1 VKFLIT
7 SCSVYFTCFSAPSE
21 MFVFCLFFTWS
32 DKSTAR
38 SLLCLDSAFHAW
50 SFTGDS
56 VWRELLQV
64 HPSNPARPL
73 HPRIRCSRRH
83 KIFLQRR
90 TDCGEEHLRPFPSA
104 RLPRGNVV
112 HWDVAW
118 RPEVINSYSGH
129 RPTAELCCSYS
140 LLTKMIWPLQ
150 GALPNEGQGAE
161 SRCPLW
167 ICVAPAHPL
176 VIVSKS
182 FVS

>member
-1 VKFLIT
+1 MKCL
-7 SCSVYFTCFSAPSE
+7 CSVYFLHDLTKA
-21 MFVFCLFFTWS
+21 
-32 DKSTAR
+32 AR

-50 SFTGDS
+50 FFTGDS

-73 HPRIRCSRRH
+73 HPRICCSRHH

-90 TDCGEEHLRPFPSA
+90 TDDGEEHLRPSPSA
-104 RLPRGNVV
+104 RLPRGNVI

-118 RPEVINSYSGH
+118 RPEVINSYSSH

-150 GALPNEGQGAE
+150 GALPNEACGWWSLCHKPNMFISWPFWPYVGPSGNQGIECAL
-161 SRCPLW
+161 R
-167 ICVAPAHPL
+167 I
-176 VIVSKS
+176 
-182 FVS
+182 F